1 MEISNLRALPSPFGP
16 SDLSRP
22 KAKQTLGKLNL
33 PTEFKLHPQTEFNL
47 HPPTEFKLDK
57 PTEFK
62 LDKTSEFKIKSQQID
77 SNETNS
83 LSESKSKPEG
93 EDLRKAFQ
101 DFVGQTLFSQMIS
114 SMRSTQDGAAYFDGG
129 RAEKIFQG
137 QFDQILSEELSEAS
151 ASKISDPMF
160 KLFQLR
166 RQ

>member
-1 MEISNLRALPSPFGP
+1 MDISNLRTPTSSFGP
-16 SDLSRP
+16 SDLLRS
-22 KAKQTLGKLNL
+22 KANQTLGKLEL
-33 PTEFKLHPQTEFNL
+33 PKEFNL
-47 HPPTEFKLDK
+47 GSAQGEDNKAKGLDDTD
-57 PTEFK
+57 PM
-62 LDKTSEFKIKSQQID
+62 
-77 SNETNS
+77 
-83 LSESKSKPEG
+83 PEG

-137 QFDQILSEELSEAS
+137 QLDQLLSEELSEAS

>member
-1 MEISNLRALPSPFGP
+1 MEIQNLRSLPPSFGP
-16 SDLSRP
+16 SEFSRS
-22 KAKQTLGKLNL
+22 KANETLGKLDL
-33 PTEFKLHPQTEFNL
+33 PTDFKIDSPKMDSE
-47 HPPTEFKLDK
+47 
-57 PTEFK
+57 
-62 LDKTSEFKIKSQQID
+62 KTSGLSDTKPKS
-77 SNETNS
+77 E
-83 LSESKSKPEG
+83 E

-137 QFDQILSEELSEAS
+137 QLDQILSEELSEAS

>member
-1 MEISNLRALPSPFGP
+1 MDISSLRTSPSSFGP
-16 SDLSRP
+16 NDLSRT
-22 KAKQTLGKLNL
+22 KAEQTVGKLGL
-33 PTEFKLHPQTEFNL
+33 PTEFK
-47 HPPTEFKLDK
+47 
-57 PTEFK
+57 
-62 LDKTSEFKIKSQQID
+62 ID
-77 SNETNS
+77 SATPI
-83 LSESKSKPEG
+83 SEESTGLLGSDAKPES

-137 QFDQILSEELSEAS
+137 QLDQILSEELSEAS

>member
-1 MEISNLRALPSPFGP
+1 MKSMDISNLRSSTSSFGP
-16 SDLSRP
+16 SDLLRS
-22 KAKQTLGKLNL
+22 KANQTIGKLEL
-33 PTEFKLHPQTEFNL
+33 PN
-47 HPPTEFKLDK
+47 
-57 PTEFK
+57 
-62 LDKTSEFKIKSQQID
+62 EFKISSAQGD
-77 SNETNS
+77 DNEAEGLADTNP
-83 LSESKSKPEG
+83 LPEG

-137 QFDQILSEELSEAS
+137 QLDQLLSEELSEAS

>member
-1 MEISNLRALPSPFGP
+1 MDISSLRTPASSFGP
-16 SDLSRP
+16 SDLLRT
-22 KAKQTLGKLNL
+22 KAEQASGKLGQPAEFRL
-33 PTEFKLHPQTEFNL
+33 DTSLAESTELMGPL
-47 HPPTEFKLDK
+47 GSDA
-57 PTEFK
+57 
-62 LDKTSEFKIKSQQID
+62 
-77 SNETNS
+77 
-83 LSESKSKPEG
+83 KPEN

-137 QFDQILSEELSEAS
+137 QLDQILSEELSEAS

>member
-1 MEISNLRALPSPFGP
+1 MDISNLRTLPSSFGP
-16 SDLSRP
+16 SDLLRSNANHTLEKLEVP
-22 KAKQTLGKLNL
+22 K
-33 PTEFKLHPQTEFNL
+33 
-47 HPPTEFKLDK
+47 
-57 PTEFK
+57 
-62 LDKTSEFKIKSQQID
+62 EFKIGSTQGD
-77 SNETNS
+77 NNDTTGLVDTSTM
-83 LSESKSKPEG
+83 PEG

-137 QFDQILSEELSEAS
+137 QLDQILSEELSEAS

>member
-1 MEISNLRALPSPFGP
+1 MDISNLRSSTSSFGP
-16 SDLSRP
+16 SDLLRS
-22 KAKQTLGKLNL
+22 KANQTLGKLEL
-33 PTEFKLHPQTEFNL
+33 PNEFK
-47 HPPTEFKLDK
+47 
-57 PTEFK
+57 
-62 LDKTSEFKIKSQQID
+62 TSLAQGD
-77 SNETNS
+77 DNEAQGLADTNP
-83 LSESKSKPEG
+83 LPEG

-137 QFDQILSEELSEAS
+137 QLDQLLSEELSEAS

>member
-1 MEISNLRALPSPFGP
+1 MDIPNLHTPSSFGP
-16 SDLSRP
+16 SNLLRP
-22 KAKQTLGKLNL
+22 TANQTLGKLEPPSVFRVESAPIDNSEAKGL
-33 PTEFKLHPQTEFNL
+33 SDSSPQ
-47 HPPTEFKLDK
+47 
-57 PTEFK
+57 
-62 LDKTSEFKIKSQQID
+62 
-77 SNETNS
+77 
-83 LSESKSKPEG
+83 PEN

-137 QFDQILSEELSEAS
+137 QLDQILSEKLSEAS

>member
-1 MEISNLRALPSPFGP
+1 MGITDIRNTPTSFGP
-16 SDLSRP
+16 SDFLQS
-22 KAKQTLGKLNL
+22 KANQSIGKLEI
-33 PTEFKLHPQTEFNL
+33 PTKFRIDSPSINTLEANGLS
-47 HPPTEFKLDK
+47 
-57 PTEFK
+57 
-62 LDKTSEFKIKSQQID
+62 DKTVQ
-77 SNETNS
+77 
-83 LSESKSKPEG
+83 PED

-137 QFDQILSEELSEAS
+137 QLDQILSEELSEAS

>member
-1 MEISNLRALPSPFGP
+1 MSIPSIRTAPPSFGA
-16 SDLSRP
+16 SDLQQS
-22 KAKQTLGKLNL
+22 KTQQALGKLDI
-33 PTEFKLHPQTEFNL
+33 PIEFKVDSPLLQDPKAN
-47 HPPTEFKLDK
+47 KL
-57 PTEFK
+57 
-62 LDKTSEFKIKSQQID
+62 LGA
-77 SNETNS
+77 NV
-83 LSESKSKPEG
+83 KPEG

-137 QFDQILSEELSEAS
+137 QLDQILSEELSEAS

>member
-1 MEISNLRALPSPFGP
+1 MIDLQSAANSFRP
-16 SDLSRP
+16 SDLLQSQ
-22 KAKQTLGKLNL
+22 ANQTLGKL
-33 PTEFKLHPQTEFNL
+33 KSSTEFNL
-47 HPPTEFKLDK
+47 EKLTTSDDDK
-57 PTEFK
+57 VE
-62 LDKTSEFKIKSQQID
+62 
-77 SNETNS
+77 
-83 LSESKSKPEG
+83 KSKPEVVPEG

-137 QFDQILSEELSEAS
+137 QLDQVLSEELSEAS

>member
-1 MEISNLRALPSPFGP
+1 MDKLEPPSVFKVESAPSNSSEANGL
-16 SDLSRP
+16 SDSSL
-22 KAKQTLGKLNL
+22 Q
-33 PTEFKLHPQTEFNL
+33 PQ
-47 HPPTEFKLDK
+47 D
-57 PTEFK
+57 
-62 LDKTSEFKIKSQQID
+62 
-77 SNETNS
+77 
-83 LSESKSKPEG
+83 

-114 SMRSTQDGAAYFDGG
+114 SMRTTQDGAAYFDGG

-137 QFDQILSEELSEAS
+137 QLDQILSEKLSEAS

>member
-1 MEISNLRALPSPFGP
+1 MSIPSIRSALPSFGA
-16 SDLSRP
+16 SDLQQS
-22 KAKQTLGKLNL
+22 KTQQALGKLNI
-33 PTEFKLHPQTEFNL
+33 PIEFKVDSPLLQVTEAN
-47 HPPTEFKLDK
+47 KL
-57 PTEFK
+57 
-62 LDKTSEFKIKSQQID
+62 LGA
-77 SNETNS
+77 NV
-83 LSESKSKPEG
+83 KPEG

-137 QFDQILSEELSEAS
+137 QLDQILSEELSEAS

>member
-1 MEISNLRALPSPFGP
+1 MSIPSIRSALPSFGA
-16 SDLSRP
+16 SDLQQS
-22 KAKQTLGKLNL
+22 KTQQALGKLNI
-33 PTEFKLHPQTEFNL
+33 PIEFKVDSPLLQVTEAN
-47 HPPTEFKLDK
+47 KL
-57 PTEFK
+57 
-62 LDKTSEFKIKSQQID
+62 LGA
-77 SNETNS
+77 NV
-83 LSESKSKPEG
+83 KPEG

-137 QFDQILSEELSEAS
+137 QLDQILSEKLSEAS

>member
-1 MEISNLRALPSPFGP
+1 MDIPNLHTPSAFGP
-16 SDLSRP
+16 SDLLRS
-22 KAKQTLGKLNL
+22 KANQSLGKLEPPSVFRVDSEPSDNSEARGL
-33 PTEFKLHPQTEFNL
+33 SDSSPQ
-47 HPPTEFKLDK
+47 P
-57 PTEFK
+57 
-62 LDKTSEFKIKSQQID
+62 
-77 SNETNS
+77 
-83 LSESKSKPEG
+83 ES

-137 QFDQILSEELSEAS
+137 QLDQILSEKLSEAS